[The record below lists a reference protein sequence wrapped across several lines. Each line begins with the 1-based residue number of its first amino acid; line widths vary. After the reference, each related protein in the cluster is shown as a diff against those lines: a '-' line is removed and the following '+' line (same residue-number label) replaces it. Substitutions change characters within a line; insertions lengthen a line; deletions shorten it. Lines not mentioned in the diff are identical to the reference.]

1 MHKEV
6 YKVLIVTGI
15 VTDEHDPRVNAML
28 RRMLESTGRF
38 EVKITEEF
46 RGATAETLEGY
57 DAIIFNYDGKET
69 VATPYV
75 GLGETAEK
83 TIYEYVASGKGIVM
97 YHSAMLMG
105 DPAFPEEYSK
115 LIGGTL
121 RMGGADMGR
130 KNPKLAFPIN
140 TVYGDPITEDMP
152 ESWIT
157 AQDDLFFNMKWRDD
171 CNVEVLATVWDGEED
186 YDFTK
191 MQKHLQDFYAGMDF
205 STAEGINQ
213 EQPVVW
219 KLNYGKGRSFVTSIG
234 HGPDTILRAPFVAM
248 FCRGVEWA
256 CSGEVTIPY
265 PDIQGARRVN
275 AWPFYDDITLKSYVK
290 VSEGR

>member
-1 MHKEV
+1 MHKDV
-6 YKVLIVTGI
+6 YKVLIITGI
-15 VTDEHDPRVNAML
+15 VTDDHDPRVNAML

-57 DAIIFNYDGKET
+57 DAIILNYDGKKSIP
-69 VATPYV
+69 TPYV

-83 TIYEYVASGKGIVM
+83 TIYEYVASGKGIIV

-105 DPAFPEEYSK
+105 NPAFPEEYSK
-115 LIGGTL
+115 LVGGTL
-121 RMGGADMGR
+121 RMHCGDGGR
-130 KNPKLAFPIN
+130 KNPKLAFPVN
-140 TVYGDPITEDMP
+140 TVYGDPICEDLP

-171 CNVEVLATVWDGEED
+171 CNIEVLATVWDGEED

-191 MQKHLQDFYAGMDF
+191 MQKHLQKDYEGVDISKM
-205 STAEGINQ
+205 EGINQ
-213 EQPVVW
+213 QQPVVW
-219 KLNYGKGRSFVTSIG
+219 KHTYGKGRVFVPSIG
-234 HGPDTILRAPFVAM
+234 HGPDTILRAPFVAL

-275 AWPFYDDITLKSYVK
+275 AWPFYDDITLQAYVK